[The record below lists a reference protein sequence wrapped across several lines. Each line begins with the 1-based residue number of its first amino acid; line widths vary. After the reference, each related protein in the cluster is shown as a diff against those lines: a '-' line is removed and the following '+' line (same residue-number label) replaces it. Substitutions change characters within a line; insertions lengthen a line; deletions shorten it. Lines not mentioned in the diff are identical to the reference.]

1 MHSITKIQIPWY
13 LEHEIMKLIKES
25 CSLLARFYLILPV
38 YIGTKQNASTWKDSF
53 SGAKIARIA
62 APNKMIP
69 TVLA

>member
-1 MHSITKIQIPWY
+1 MR
-13 LEHEIMKLIKES
+13 LIKES
-25 CSLLARFYLILPV
+25 RSLLARFYLILPV